1 MKGIYNPALAG
12 LSVILFLLSFS
23 SAQAA
28 TCVDLKNNLRYRS
41 TDEQTGG
48 LVTTLQNY
56 LYDEGYL
63 NVESTG
69 FFGRLTFS
77 SVRAFQADWEI
88 PTTGLVGPLTRAKI
102 KGSTCTSVAPTKR
115 VPWPVAANNESRD
128 YTWSESYTL
137 LSLVLDAE
145 RTEDTSYL
153 AEAHDRIL
161 AVLAAR
167 DDKRSVF
174 SRKPSWSFT
183 DLTSKSCPVADP
195 GTDAMVLYPM
205 TRYLLAIKKL
215 ALEGDAKWD
224 FATIRDAVIESV
236 RGHRIN
242 WNTNGYRS
250 PADAKDCYL
259 DSAGRKMYDF
269 GLEPFNL
276 DAAMGSVHAN
286 LYALTGNSEDR
297 DKAAVI
303 AQQLESQITK
313 LPDGTWVWPYW
324 RASPEPEDTGHAYI
338 ELDFIDQAYEAGI
351 AFTFSDLAA
360 ITKTLAL
367 KVFPASGGMASF
379 VSGEGLGNGDE
390 SLAGMYLPFSS
401 TDSNLMGRITAAH
414 DRSKART
421 SSLGYGLLTRSY
433 AARVENR
440 PYGAACRVDDQ
451 CVTGSCFAG
460 KVCGYPL
467 SNTSTCFKHSDC
479 ASGWCTG
486 ISGAAGKCLDRPAA
500 QASAT
505 SMQTETVSE
514 RGNAVPVPAGYPW
527 PNFYGKGMT
536 YTVETAAEVQDA
548 ADSGFRIIML
558 DIYRN
563 IPADIHNV
571 IKRNGLKF
579 IVRDLQYR
587 ALECQSGACD
597 REKIMAEARADI
609 ASMTDPDMIGFYIL
623 DDPTFD
629 GEAIAKDIHAV
640 VAESNQTSATKRPT
654 ICGIAGYLN
663 WHGQSVASTTEYRIV
678 TDRAIRNFSPQG
690 CDIVAPYAYA
700 ETYVHVSDP
709 SQVDWK
715 MTSLLPYIKTGLAAK
730 GWNINSIPMIGIPQA
745 FYLTAPGVVRPRP
758 EDLTDQAEAYCKAG
772 ATALMPFTWDYNGGI
787 LTTGQPPYLLMF
799 NTPWLKQSM
808 INGLARCA
816 SYWAHPGT
824 GVTPPELLIRAFDP
838 GTQAWVD
845 GSPVVR
851 DNSLVP
857 LTTIPTIS
865 VPYNAEPYFQWGAS
879 WIQSGT
885 CRLARTPGADNAFS
899 IYALGAKGGNTI
911 YYGDFQNTSKGGGN
925 ITIPHTY
932 AFSCSDPT
940 GATLWSTSIIV
951 NVAASQAS
959 LPTATLTING
969 KTSDTVSVGDPFKYE
984 WSSTNA
990 DTFSSNYSVTCTDGR
1005 AWTDSWAANTAQDS
1019 HFGTIASD
1027 AAGCTYKVTYKAAQ
1041 SATGKEATKT
1051 IEVIVR
1057 ALPATPIRVSSATAS
1072 NSYDNYVPANI
1083 VDADESTG
1091 WISGGHAEQWIELDF
1106 GAQKTLSSMSLVVEQ
1121 SPSGNTVHEIY
1132 AGTTP
1137 NPTTLVH
1144 TLSGF
1149 TQSAD
1154 VLKATFSPA
1163 LTNIRYVRV
1172 KTVASPSWVAW
1183 QTIKFN
1189 DEPIG
1194 MSRKTG
1200 LLANVIGALSESFST
1215 RPASAVSDPDLGFSY
1230 HFTLDLYRG
1239 QEGKE
1244 VRALQEALKI
1254 EGLFN
1259 NEISGNFYDQT
1270 LEAVMKF
1277 QEKYGINPTGYV
1289 GPATRAQLN
1298 ALFSL

>member
-1 MKGIYNPALAG
+1 MLKRTALTG
-12 LSVILFLLSFS
+12 LGLVLLASPLLV
-23 SAQAA
+23 SAQSISDLQAQVNA
-28 TCVDLKNNLRYRS
+28 LLAQLQALQQQQNQNQTLSPLPSPSPVPPYQPGDYDPEQNSACVALQYNLKYRM
-41 TDEQTGG
+41 TDARTEGEVS
-48 LVTTLQNY
+48 LLQDF
-56 LYDEGYL
+56 LQAEGYL
-63 NVESTG
+63 NSTPTG
-69 FFGRLTFS
+69 FFGLQTLAAAKKYQR
-77 SVRAFQADWEI
+77 SVGLAN
-88 PTTGLVGPLTRAKI
+88 TGYVGPLTRAKI
-102 KGSTCTSVAPTKR
+102 KEATCSSAAPIASSPTINPITPTTPSPSIPSPVIAPVAPTT
-115 VPWPVAANNESRD
+115 PSPSIPNPIITPVA
-128 YTWSESYTL
+128 
-137 LSLVLDAE
+137 
-145 RTEDTSYL
+145 
-153 AEAHDRIL
+153 
-161 AVLAAR
+161 
-167 DDKRSVF
+167 
-174 SRKPSWSFT
+174 P
-183 DLTSKSCPVADP
+183 
-195 GTDAMVLYPM
+195 
-205 TRYLLAIKKL
+205 
-215 ALEGDAKWD
+215 
-224 FATIRDAVIESV
+224 
-236 RGHRIN
+236 
-242 WNTNGYRS
+242 
-250 PADAKDCYL
+250 
-259 DSAGRKMYDF
+259 
-269 GLEPFNL
+269 
-276 DAAMGSVHAN
+276 
-286 LYALTGNSEDR
+286 
-297 DKAAVI
+297 
-303 AQQLESQITK
+303 
-313 LPDGTWVWPYW
+313 
-324 RASPEPEDTGHAYI
+324 ASPTLPIPI
-338 ELDFIDQAYEAGI
+338 ETPTPTPDPAPNPSPVS
-351 AFTFSDLAA
+351 TP
-360 ITKTLAL
+360 AL
-367 KVFPASGGMASF
+367 VA
-379 VSGEGLGNGDE
+379 
-390 SLAGMYLPFSS
+390 
-401 TDSNLMGRITAAH
+401 
-414 DRSKART
+414 
-421 SSLGYGLLTRSY
+421 
-433 AARVENR
+433 
-440 PYGAACRVDDQ
+440 
-451 CVTGSCFAG
+451 
-460 KVCGYPL
+460 
-467 SNTSTCFKHSDC
+467 
-479 ASGWCTG
+479 
-486 ISGAAGKCLDRPAA
+486 
-500 QASAT
+500 
-505 SMQTETVSE
+505 
-514 RGNAVPVPAGYPW
+514 PAGYPW
-527 PNFYGKGMT
+527 SNFYGKGMT
-536 YTVETAAEVQDA
+536 YTVETAAEIQDA

-587 ALECQSGACD
+587 ALECQPGACD

-640 VAESNQTSATKRPT
+640 VAESNQTSSTKRPT

-663 WHGQSVASTTEYRIV
+663 WYGQSVASTTEYRIV

-745 FYLTAPGVVRPRP
+745 FFLTAPGVVKPRP

-816 SYWAHPGT
+816 SYWAQPGT
-824 GVTPPELLIRAFDP
+824 SVTPPELLIRAFDP
-838 GTQAWVD
+838 WTQAWVD
-845 GSPVVR
+845 GSPAVQ

-865 VPYNAEPYFQWGAS
+865 IPYNAEPYFQWGANR
-879 WIQSGT
+879 IQPGS

-951 NVAASQAS
+951 NVTASQS
-959 LPTATLTING
+959 PIPTATLTING
-969 KTSDTVSVGDPFKYE
+969 KESDTVSVGSPFKYV

-990 DTFSSNYSVTCTDGR
+990 DHYTSSFTS
-1005 AWTDSWAANTAQDS
+1005 TACGSGDPWVA
-1019 HFGTIASD
+1019 TNASGVHEGIID
-1027 AAGCTYKVTYKAAQ
+1027 QAAAGCTYTVNYKATQ

-1057 ALPATPIRVSSATAS
+1057 ALAATPIRAFSATAS
-1072 NSYDNYVPANI
+1072 NSWDNYVPANTI
-1083 VDADESTG
+1083 DADESTG
-1091 WISGGHAEQWIELDF
+1091 WISGGSAEQWIEFDF
-1106 GAQKTLSSMSLVVEQ
+1106 GAQKTLSNMSLVVEQ

-1137 NPTTLVH
+1137 NPTTLVR

-1154 VLKATFSPA
+1154 VLKVTFSPA

-1189 DEPIG
+1189 DEPTG

-1200 LLANVIGALSESFST
+1200 QLANVIGALSESFST

-1230 HFTLDLYRG
+1230 HFTL
-1239 QEGKE
+1239 
-1244 VRALQEALKI
+1244 
-1254 EGLFN
+1254 
-1259 NEISGNFYDQT
+1259 
-1270 LEAVMKF
+1270 
-1277 QEKYGINPTGYV
+1277 
-1289 GPATRAQLN
+1289 
-1298 ALFSL
+1298 